1 MCYERN
7 PKVIK
12 PWYGFLED
20 QVFGEIIS
28 DKKICKYIF
37 ETILSFKIKEIYYP
51 EKQKEVKDPKHRER
65 KDVRFDILVEDYEHN
80 PYDVEAQ
87 TTDKKDLGWRMRYY
101 AAKIDQRY
109 TLEKGKTYRN
119 IKKAYLIFLC
129 NFDPEGEGR
138 IKYTYHTYEDHNK
151 SKQLQDGLEKIII
164 NGKGIPNG
172 ESADQ
177 VGLVNLIND
186 RPVHLNAIF
195 DEIQTRIKDMNE
207 DPEWRDKMIDY
218 ETRMLEKEQE
228 AEEKGMQKGMQQGM
242 QRGIASATVSG
253 IKKLIAALKDFGGND
268 EQILNRLEKDYGDQ
282 LSIDELKDFMKQA

>member
-1 MCYERN
+1 M
-7 PKVIK
+7 
-12 PWYGFLED
+12 ED
-20 QVFGEIIS
+20 QGFGEIIS

-80 PYDVEAQ
+80 LYDVEAQ

-101 AAKIDQRY
+101 AAKMDQRY
-109 TLEKGKTYRN
+109 TLDKGKTYRN
-119 IKKAYLIFLC
+119 MKKAYLIFLC

-151 SKQLQDGLEKIII
+151 SKQFQDGLEKIII

-253 IKKLIAALKDFGGND
+253 IKKLIAALKDFGDND

>member
-1 MCYERN
+1 M
-7 PKVIK
+7 
-12 PWYGFLED
+12 ED

>member
-1 MCYERN
+1 M
-7 PKVIK
+7 
-12 PWYGFLED
+12 ED

-80 PYDVEAQ
+80 LYDVEAQ

-101 AAKIDQRY
+101 AAKMDQRY
-109 TLEKGKTYRN
+109 TLDKGKTYRN
-119 IKKAYLIFLC
+119 MKKAYLIFLC

-151 SKQLQDGLEKIII
+151 SKQFQDGLEKIII

-172 ESADQ
+172 ENADQ

-228 AEEKGMQKGMQQGM
+228 AEEKGMQ
-242 QRGIASATVSG
+242 RGIASATVSG